1 MTRRTVAAITMLL
14 MLACGRDTISRA
26 EWERMSQHDRVL
38 YVSSLIG
45 AEKAKDAKGGGGRE
59 KTRPAEDYVKQIDD
73 AYARGDQRAVPQV
86 FAELPR

>member
-1 MTRRTVAAITMLL
+1 MKRAGVAFVLL
-14 MLACGRDTISRA
+14 LALACARDTISRA

-38 YVSSLIG
+38 YVSSLMG

-59 KTRPAEDYVKQIDD
+59 KTHPAEDYVKQIDD
-73 AYARGDQRAVPQV
+73 AYARGDQRAVPQI